1 MKVLIVSKYDKD
13 GGAAIAAYRL
23 HRALIAAGKNSKML
37 VQKKLTQDSLVLGP
51 KSLLQKFF
59 SKISYYIDQLPVY
72 VYRNKSAYLF
82 SPAWYSSGD
91 ILKQINDTNSDVV
104 HLHWSCK
111 GMLSTKDIEHIK
123 APVILTMHDSWA
135 FTGGC
140 HIPFDCKKY
149 KEFCGSCPELASN
162 RQNDLSSKAIIK
174 KSNLYD
180 SKSDIVFVAVSKW
193 LQNCARSSNLLK
205 TKNIYCIPNA
215 LDTSRFKPIEKSL
228 AKSYFGFKSK
238 KKLILFGALSALTDK
253 NKGFKELYSALNHL
267 SSSEWEIGIFGSER
281 PKEEKIL
288 NFKTYYF
295 GNISNDEFLRKLY
308 SSADVMVVPS
318 KLESFGQTASEAL
331 SCGTPVVAFD
341 TSGLRDIVK
350 HKVNGYL
357 AKAFD
362 SRDLANG
369 IQWVLNAKD
378 YDLLVTKSREIATQ
392 NFDGNIVVQQYIR
405 LYKKSIYRI
414 YESSNC

>member
-23 HRALIAAGKNSKML
+23 HRALTVAGINSKML
-37 VQKKLTQDSLVLGP
+37 VQKKLTEDNLMKGP
-51 KSLLQKFF
+51 ESILQFFF

-91 ILKQINDTNSDVV
+91 ILKQINESNSDVV

-253 NKGFKELYSALNHL
+253 NKGFKELYSALNNL

-281 PKEEKIL
+281 PKKEKIL

-405 LYKKSIYRI
+405 LYKKSINRI
-414 YESSNC
+414 YESSNY